1 MTVRRLSTGT
11 GAPAPLPLPL
21 PLPDRA
27 LPREAMGPWPSRRRG
42 LLLAL
47 AACFGPPS
55 LAAGPAPR
63 TATRPTLQ
71 VPPLAP
77 LEWRLAN
84 GLQVIL
90 LPESTGA
97 GPAGSGLVSVQVW
110 YRVGGKD
117 DPPGRSGFAH
127 LFEHMMFKGTRHLA
141 NEQFDRLTEDVGG
154 QNNAFTAEDV
164 TVYHADVP
172 ANHLERLLWAEA
184 ERMSNLNVDQANFDS
199 ERAVVQEELRQRVL
213 ADPYG
218 RLFNGLAPAFWQ
230 RHPYRRPVIG
240 SIDDLNAASLDD
252 VRRFHATYYR
262 PDNAVLIVA
271 GDFDAAVARGWIE
284 RYFAPLTR
292 PATPVPRVRVK
303 EPRRTAPARVDLHAP
318 QVPLPA
324 VALLWQGPPAGHP
337 DGAALQ
343 IAAAL
348 LAGGESARLHEGLVY
363 RERIAQ
369 SAGFAA
375 DALVDGGMLSAWAI
389 AAGSAPG
396 AASKVD
402 PLERLARALRREID
416 RLATGPIAAAELDK
430 VRTALVT
437 EALVSRQTPHGRA
450 QSAGWAL
457 IQRGDARAADREL
470 AELQAV
476 RAADVQRVLRTW
488 IGGGHVVTVTYT
500 QEPTARGAAGAQP

>member
-1 MTVRRLSTGT
+1 M
-11 GAPAPLPLPL
+11 A
-21 PLPDRA
+21 
-27 LPREAMGPWPSRRRG
+27 PWPRRRW
-42 LLLAL
+42 LALTAAL
-47 AACFGPPS
+47 AASIGPAT
-55 LAAGPAPR
+55 LAAGSTR
-63 TATRPTLQ
+63 RSATPPILQ

-77 LEWRLAN
+77 VVWTLAN

-90 LPESTGA
+90 LPESSASGASPGA
-97 GPAGSGLVSVQVW
+97 GGGGGSGLVSVQVW

-184 ERMSNLNVDQANFDS
+184 ERMGNLNVDQANFDS
-199 ERAVVQEELRQRVL
+199 ERSVVKEELRQRVL

-240 SIDDLNAASLDD
+240 SIDDLDAASLDD

-271 GDFDAAVARGWIE
+271 GDFDGATARGWIE

-292 PATPVPRVRVK
+292 PASPVPRVRVK
-303 EPRRTAPARVDLHAP
+303 EPRRTAPARVDLRAP

-348 LAGGESARLHEGLVY
+348 LSGGESARLHEALVY

-369 SAGFAA
+369 SVGFGA

-389 AAGSAPG
+389 AAGG
-396 AASKVD
+396 AGGASTTALD
-402 PLERLARALRREID
+402 PLVRALRREVD
-416 RLATGPIAAAELDK
+416 RLARGPITAAELDK
-430 VRTALVT
+430 VRSALVT
-437 EALVSRQTPHGRA
+437 EALASRQTPHGRA
-450 QSAGWAL
+450 QTAGWAL

-476 RAADVQRVLRTW
+476 RAVDVQRVLTAW
-488 IGGGHVVTVTYT
+488 IAGGHPVTVTYT
-500 QEPTARGAAGAQP
+500 QAPGGAPTGAKEPR